1 MIIHLL
7 QRSGRETV
15 PVLDGI
21 ADRECVSI
29 PGLDGT
35 TKLGGEAGPI
45 LDGTA
50 STWSSSRAMF
60 WTMLSV
66 RGAAGPDQD
75 GTARLLDRLLYILV
89 HSFEGEYPCQCWT
102 VPPVRIISCVWRV
115 VPV

>member
-29 PGLDGT
+29 PGSDGT
-35 TKLGGEAGPI
+35 TKLGVAGPI

-60 WTMLSV
+60 WTMLFV

-75 GTARLLDRLLYILV
+75 GTARLLDKLLYTLV
-89 HSFEGEYPCQCWT
+89 YLLEGEYLCQC
-102 VPPVRIISCVWRV
+102 
-115 VPV
+115 

>member
-29 PGLDGT
+29 PGSDGT
-35 TKLGGEAGPI
+35 TKLGGVAGPI

-50 STWSSSRAMF
+50 STWSSSRVML

-66 RGAAGPDQD
+66 CGAAGPDYD
-75 GTARLLDRLLYILV
+75 GTAGLLDRLLYILV
-89 HSFEGEYPCQCWT
+89 YLFAGEYPCQCWT
-102 VPPVRIISCVWRV
+102 VLPVHCIFIYLM
-115 VPV
+115 